1 MKKFIFA
8 LIAMV
13 MMTVSATAMSYEQA
27 RQQALFLTD
36 KMAYELNLTDEQY
49 EAAYEINLDYLMGVR
64 TVDDLYGL
72 YWERRNLDLSYIL
85 LSWQYRAFCDA
96 AYFYRPLYWNAG
108 YWHFGV
114 YARYPYRDYFFF
126 GRPTVYIEYR
136 GGHSWHM
143 NGGRSWY
150 RDRRICPPHHNNYF
164 GMRDGFRRGDFGNG
178 YSGNPSSR
186 TQFGTAQRPPMMNN
200 GTMSFG
206 NANRNNSSFGNA
218 NRNNSSFGNANRNNS
233 SFGNA
238 NRNNSFG
245 NGNVNG
251 NNAQFG
257 SGRRSSA
264 SSRGNSAFG
273 SNGRESSTRST
284 VGNSQSTF
292 GSRRSGSTTST
303 PRNTFSP
310 SRNEGSSSSSGSSF
324 GLGRRSSSS
333 FGGGRGS
340 SSFGSSSRPS
350 APSVAPSRGNSSFG
364 GSRSGGSSFGVG
376 RSGGSSFGG
385 GRSSGGS
392 FGGGSNH
399 GGGGHGSFGSRR

>member
-64 TVDDLYGL
+64 TVDDLYGP

-126 GRPTVYIEYR
+126 GRPTIYIEYR

-200 GTMSFG
+200 GTM
-206 NANRNNSSFGNA
+206 SFGNA

-364 GSRSGGSSFGVG
+364 GSRSGGSSFGGG
-376 RSGGSSFGG
+376 RSSGSSFGG

>member
-64 TVDDLYGL
+64 TVDDLYGP

-218 NRNNSSFGNANRNNS
+218 NRNNSFGN
-233 SFGNA
+233 G

-264 SSRGNSAFG
+264 SSRGNSTFG

-310 SRNEGSSSSSGSSF
+310 SRNEGGSSSSGSSF
-324 GLGRRSSSS
+324 GSGRRSSSS

-364 GSRSGGSSFGVG
+364 GGSSSFGGG

-392 FGGGSNH
+392 FGGGSNGGGNH

>member
-64 TVDDLYGL
+64 TVDDLYGP

-206 NANRNNSSFGNA
+206 NANRNNSSFD
-218 NRNNSSFGNANRNNS
+218 
-233 SFGNA
+233 NA

-350 APSVAPSRGNSSFG
+350 VPSVAPSRGNSSFG
-364 GSRSGGSSFGVG
+364 GG